1 MNKSS
6 SCLVSLH
13 LQRSG
18 YHAADRATWLCIHWA
33 THFEFDCSMKCN
45 YHFDGS
51 TKKNLKTFSKEKK
64 SFGGNRLMIRQSLV
78 DSKGAMRCA
87 DPACRLKQDMEAWVD
102 SRRFYDVNFERF
114 STIGQLYSFIRVEV
128 AGVLFLLPPFLITFI
143 SNGTPDVFIWFLFVF
158 AFFLN
163 VLGSLLRTA

>member
-1 MNKSS
+1 
-6 SCLVSLH
+6 
-13 LQRSG
+13 
-18 YHAADRATWLCIHWA
+18 
-33 THFEFDCSMKCN
+33 
-45 YHFDGS
+45 
-51 TKKNLKTFSKEKK
+51 
-64 SFGGNRLMIRQSLV
+64 
-78 DSKGAMRCA
+78 MR
-87 DPACRLKQDMEAWVD
+87 R
-102 SRRFYDVNFERF
+102 SRRAVLSRIWKHESIQDVFYDVNFERF